1 MRQYRVE
8 VAATRETVDV
18 ASGDNPAEALAT
30 ALERCYS
37 CNAETDERRV
47 IVDKHGARGRY
58 ILTPVDGGREIG
70 YRAFYAADVESTKHV
85 RNGGD
90 PAHQWR
96 ADSTDDGPERE
107 TVTRNDGDRTIV
119 TVA

>member
-1 MRQYRVE
+1 MRQYKVE
-8 VAATRETVDV
+8 VASTRETVDV
-18 ASGDNPAEALAT
+18 AQGDNPSEALAT

-47 IVDKHGARGRY
+47 VVDKHGASGRY
-58 ILTPVDGGREIG
+58 IITPVDGGTEIG
-70 YRAFYAADVESTKHV
+70 YHAFYASDVESAKHV
-85 RNGGD
+85 SNGGD

-96 ADSTDDGPERE
+96 ADSTDDETEHE